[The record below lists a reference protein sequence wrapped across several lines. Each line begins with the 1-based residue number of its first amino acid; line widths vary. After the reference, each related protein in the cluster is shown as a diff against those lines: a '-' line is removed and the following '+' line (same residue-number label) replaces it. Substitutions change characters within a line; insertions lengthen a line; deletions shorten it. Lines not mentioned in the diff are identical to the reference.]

1 MTYWLSMLIAF
12 LISERIIFSFL
23 DMTLSRFLTI
33 LKIILHLLKGCL
45 ILLLVFPWLKA
56 EQRHRSIRYWCKQL
70 LGIFKMQLHV
80 IGAERLMDTH
90 YLMAANHISWI
101 DIHAINAFQPHFFV
115 AKSEVASWPIFGW
128 MAKQLGTLFIERGRP
143 NSIRNM
149 VQEIASQLNQKAICI
164 FPEGT
169 STDGKQVAPFKSNL
183 FEAAIRA
190 NAPVYSLAIQYF
202 DLRTGIKTT
211 APAFIGEMGLL
222 DSIWSLIC
230 SPPICAQISIS
241 EKLPAL
247 KERKALAEL
256 SQSLITA
263 LLRDI
268 R

>member
-1 MTYWLSMLIAF
+1 MN
-12 LISERIIFSFL
+12 
-23 DMTLSRFLTI
+23 LSRIFTI
-33 LKIILHLLKGCL
+33 LQIIAHVLKGCF
-45 ILLLVFPWLKA
+45 ILLLLFPWLKA
-56 EQRHRSIRYWCKQL
+56 GQRHRSIRHWCKQL
-70 LGIFKMQLHV
+70 LGIFNMRLSV
-80 IGAERLMDTH
+80 IGVEHLMDDH

-101 DIHAINAFQPHFFV
+101 DIHVINAFKPHYFV

-128 MAKQLGTLFIERGRP
+128 MAKQLGTLFIERGKP

-169 STDGKQVAPFKSNL
+169 STDGKQVSPFKSNL
-183 FEAAIRA
+183 FEAAIVA
-190 NAPVYSLAIQYF
+190 NAPVYTLVIQYF
-202 DLRTGIKTT
+202 DVRTGNKTT

-222 DSIWSLIC
+222 DSIWNLIC

-241 EKLPAL
+241 AKLPAL

-263 LLRDI
+263 QLRDI
-268 R
+268 L

>member
-1 MTYWLSMLIAF
+1 MN
-12 LISERIIFSFL
+12 
-23 DMTLSRFLTI
+23 LSRIFTI
-33 LKIILHLLKGCL
+33 LQIIVHVLKGCF
-45 ILLLVFPWLKA
+45 ILLLLFPWLKA
-56 EQRHRSIRYWCKQL
+56 EQRHRSIRHWCKQL
-70 LGIFKMQLHV
+70 LGIFNMRLSV
-80 IGAERLMDTH
+80 IGVEHLMDDH

-101 DIHAINAFQPHFFV
+101 DIHVINAFKPHYFV

-128 MAKQLGTLFIERGRP
+128 MAKQLGTLFIERGKS

-169 STDGKQVAPFKSNL
+169 STDGKHVAPFKSNL
-183 FEAAIRA
+183 FEAAIVA
-190 NAPVYSLAIQYF
+190 NAPVYTLAIQYF
-202 DLRTGIKTT
+202 DMRTGNKTT

-222 DSIWSLIC
+222 DSIWNLIC

-241 EKLPAL
+241 AKLPAL

-263 LLRDI
+263 QLRDI
-268 R
+268 L

>member
-1 MTYWLSMLIAF
+1 
-12 LISERIIFSFL
+12 
-23 DMTLSRFLTI
+23 MTLRRIFTI
-33 LKIILHLLKGCL
+33 LQIILHVLKGCF
-45 ILLLVFPWLKA
+45 ILLLVFPWLKV
-56 EQRHRSIRYWCKQL
+56 EQRHQSIRKWCKQL
-70 LGIFKMQLHV
+70 LGIFQMRLSV
-80 IGAERLMDTH
+80 IGVEHFEDAH

-101 DIHAINAFQPHFFV
+101 DIHVINAFKPHYFV

-128 MAKQLGTLFIERGRP
+128 MAKQLGTLFIERGKSS
-143 NSIRNM
+143 SIRNM
-149 VQEIASQLNQKAICI
+149 VQEIASQLNQKPICI

-183 FEAAIRA
+183 FEAAIVA
-190 NAPVYSLAIQYF
+190 NAPVYTLAIQYF
-202 DLRTGIKTT
+202 DVRTGNKTT

-230 SPPICAQISIS
+230 SSPIYAQISIGT
-241 EKLPAL
+241 KLPAL

-263 LLRDI
+263 QLRET

>member
-1 MTYWLSMLIAF
+1 MLIAF
-12 LISERIIFSFL
+12 LISERIVFSFL
-23 DMTLSRFLTI
+23 NMNLSRIFTI
-33 LKIILHLLKGCL
+33 LQIIAHVLKGCF

-56 EQRHRSIRYWCKQL
+56 VQRHESIRHWCKQL
-70 LGIFKMQLHV
+70 LDIFNMRLSV
-80 IGAERLMDTH
+80 IGAERLEDTY

-101 DIHAINAFQPHFFV
+101 DIHVINAFRPHYFV

-128 MAKQLGTLFIERGRP
+128 MAQQLGTLFIERGNS

-149 VQEIASQLNQKAICI
+149 VQEVAGQLKQKAICI

-183 FEAAIRA
+183 FEAAIVA
-190 NAPVYSLAIQYF
+190 NAPVYILAIQYF
-202 DLRTGIKTT
+202 DVRTGHKTT
-211 APAFIGEMGLL
+211 APAFVGDMGLL
-222 DSIWSLIC
+222 DSIWNLIC

-256 SQSLITA
+256 SQSLIA
-263 LLRDI
+263 EQLRDA